1 MNETSLNNF
10 QIIKSPLLTVE
21 ETASI
26 LNVSKETVYRL
37 TSLKKIP
44 HIRIRNCLRYRLS
57 SIMDYLE
64 KQEVKND

>member
-1 MNETSLNNF
+1 MNKPSLHNL
-10 QIIKSPLLTVE
+10 QINKNPLLTVE

-26 LNVSKETVYRL
+26 LNVSKETIYRL

-57 SIMDYLE
+57 SLVDYLE

>member
-1 MNETSLNNF
+1 MNESTSKNF

-37 TSLKKIP
+37 TSLKEIP
-44 HIRIRNCLRYRLS
+44 YIRIRNCLRYRLS
-57 SIMDYLE
+57 SIVDYLE
-64 KQEVKND
+64 KQEVKNA